1 MGQVSLST
9 NCNISKDK
17 SQTYRLLIVNQSSY
31 HKWIETVLPFQYA
44 APNEANI
51 SLQHTAVRLALFLF
65 KVLRFFWIFYFHFSL
80 RVQRAAKA
88 SQLQNRVFSDEL
100 QKHDYLRLKREEETD
115 WLSFY
120 SGANE

>member
-1 MGQVSLST
+1 MGEVSLST
-9 NCNISKDK
+9 NCSVSKINH
-17 SQTYRLLIVNQSSY
+17 YRLLIVNQSSY
-31 HKWIETVLPFQYA
+31 HQWIETVLPFQYA

-65 KVLRFFWIFYFHFSL
+65 KVLRFFWIFCFHFSL

-88 SQLQNRVFSDEL
+88 SQPQNRVFSDEL

>member
-1 MGQVSLST
+1 MST

-65 KVLRFFWIFYFHFSL
+65 KVLRFFWIFSFHFSL